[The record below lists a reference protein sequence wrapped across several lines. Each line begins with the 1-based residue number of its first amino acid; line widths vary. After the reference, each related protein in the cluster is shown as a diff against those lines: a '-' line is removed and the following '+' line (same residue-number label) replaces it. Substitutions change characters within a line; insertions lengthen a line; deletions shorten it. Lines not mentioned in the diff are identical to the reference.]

1 MVIEVPA
8 REERTAADRK
18 LLQGLR
24 DGKGLHGRDEII
36 EHFMPLARSCAA
48 RYRRRNEPFDD
59 LEQVAY
65 MGLVKAVDRYDP
77 SQGVAFSSYAVPT
90 IMGELKR
97 HFRDRT
103 WAVRPPRD
111 LQEEW
116 LRVERAVKELTEQH
130 GRKPTVEEIAQRMGS
145 TEEDVLEALN
155 VRNGLTA
162 TSLDAP
168 RKGTGDD
175 GGDAMVDLLGSTDND
190 FRLAEARATLSSL
203 MSILTDRERLIV
215 RLRFEQDLT
224 QDQIGEMVG
233 LSQMQI
239 SRILRSSIER
249 LRAVAQHGETL
260 ALAA

>member
-1 MVIEVPA
+1 MVIEMPA
-8 REERTAADRK
+8 RAERTAADRK
-18 LLQGLR
+18 LLLGMR
-24 DGKGLHGRDEII
+24 NGDGLHGRDEII
-36 EHFMPLARSCAA
+36 EHFMPLARSCAV

-111 LQEEW
+111 LQEQW
-116 LRVERAVKELTEQH
+116 LRVERAVKELTERE
-130 GRKPTVEEIAQRMGS
+130 GRQPTVEEIAQHMDA

-155 VRNGLTA
+155 VRNGLSA

-168 RKGTGDD
+168 RGSGDD
-175 GGDAMVDLLGSTDND
+175 DGDAFVDLLGSTDNE
-190 FRLAEARATLSSL
+190 FRLAEARATLDSL
-203 MSILTDRERLIV
+203 MSILTDRERIIV

-224 QDQIGEMVG
+224 QEEIGEMVG

-239 SRILRSSIER
+239 SRILRSSLER
-249 LRAVAQHGETL
+249 LRAVAEHGETF

>member
-1 MVIEVPA
+1 MVIEMPA
-8 REERTAADRK
+8 RGQRTAADRK
-18 LLQGLR
+18 LLEGLR
-24 DGKGLHGRDEII
+24 SGKGLHGRDEII

-48 RYRRRNEPFDD
+48 RYRRHNEPFDD
-59 LEQVAY
+59 LEQVAF

-77 SQGVAFSSYAVPT
+77 KQGVAFSSFAVPT

-116 LRVERAVKELTEQH
+116 LKVERAVKALTEGN
-130 GRKPTVEEIAQRMGS
+130 GRKPTVEEIAEHMGS
-145 TEEDVLEALN
+145 DEESVLEALD

-168 RKGTGDD
+168 SGNDGD
-175 GGDAMVDLLGSTDND
+175 GDAFVDVLGTCDNA
-190 FRLAEARATLSSL
+190 FRLAEARATLASM
-203 MSILTDRERLIV
+203 MSVLTDRDRLIV
-215 RLRFEQDLT
+215 RLRFEEDLT
-224 QDQIGEMVG
+224 QEEIGDLVG

-239 SRILRSSIER
+239 SRVLRSALER
-249 LRAVAQHGETL
+249 LRTVAQHDETF